1 MSSFHALFSLGGVAG
16 ALVASGAMSAGLD
29 DVVHVV
35 VAAPVALA
43 AVGGALGAMADWSAV
58 YLRDTLHAAPALA
71 AGGFAGFS
79 LAMAAGRLT
88 GDVVVGRFGGRR
100 VLRVSRA
107 VAAGGLAVALLI
119 GHPAAGIVG
128 CALVGLGIANIIPVL
143 FSATARIPGV
153 EPGRALSAVATTGYP
168 GFLAGPPLIGGVA
181 EAAGLAIGLGL
192 VSVACALVAV
202 GARRLPEA

>member
-88 GDVVVGRFGGRR
+88 GDAVVGRFGGRR

-107 VAAGGLAVALLI
+107 VAAGGLAVA
-119 GHPAAGIVG
+119 
-128 CALVGLGIANIIPVL
+128 CS
-143 FSATARIPGV
+143 SATRPPG
-153 EPGRALSAVATTGYP
+153 SW
-168 GFLAGPPLIGGVA
+168 
-181 EAAGLAIGLGL
+181 
-192 VSVACALVAV
+192 
-202 GARRLPEA
+202 GARWSASGSRTSSRCCSARPRGSRAWSPGGRCRPSRRPATRDSWRDRR